1 MTKQQRNILIISAIV
16 LVVGIVLFIVLRK
29 KTGPS
34 PSPGA
39 NGGTTPPSQT
49 GSGNTGN
56 QNTPNVFPLGLGS
69 RGDLVKTLQ
78 SKFNEVTNLL
88 DDKGQNQYGLRR
100 LSVDGNWGPKTD
112 AAFRQ
117 ITALAGQQ
125 LTSVASQSQFN
136 AILSAAN
143 TYINYLNTLPD
154 TNGN

>member
-1 MTKQQRNILIISAIV
+1 MTKQQKNIAIIAAVV
-16 LVVGIVLFIVLRK
+16 LVVGIVLFIVLRRK
-29 KTGPS
+29 KTAATGPTAS
-34 PSPGA
+34 PLPGTPSGG
-39 NGGTTPPSQT
+39 GGT
-49 GSGNTGN
+49 NN
-56 QNTPNVFPLGLGS
+56 QNTPGAFPLGIGS

-88 DDKGQNQYGLRR
+88 DDKGLNQYGLRR
-100 LSVDGNWGPKTD
+100 LTVDGVWGPKTD
-112 AAFRQ
+112 AAFQQ

-125 LTSVASQSQFN
+125 LTSVASQTQFN